1 MVDVNTEEDHGTHRK
16 GNRAVGNA
24 KGGPCHARN
33 ALSGCGVDNQLNP
46 KGRPLFPSCA
56 AEFPIETAR
65 MSAPE
70 PKRESLLLNL
80 LFNIAAPTLILT
92 KLSGE
97 TTLGPVWGLIVALVF
112 PLGYFVYDF
121 IQRRQAN
128 FISIIGF
135 TSVLLTGG
143 LGLMKV
149 GPMGFAIKEAG
160 VPLLIGIFVLIS
172 QGTKRPLV
180 KTILLNDQVLDL
192 PRVNAA
198 LDQRGNHAG
207 FELLLKRANY
217 ALAGSFAI
225 SAILNFGLARYVLKS
240 EPGTEAFNAELGK
253 MNALSWPVISL
264 PTMVI
269 LMVILWKL
277 IGGIGKLTGLTTEDI
292 FRTKEPKKS

>member
-1 MVDVNTEEDHGTHRK
+1 
-16 GNRAVGNA
+16 
-24 KGGPCHARN
+24 
-33 ALSGCGVDNQLNP
+33 
-46 KGRPLFPSCA
+46 
-56 AEFPIETAR
+56 
-65 MSAPE
+65 MSAPA

-80 LFNIAAPTLILT
+80 VFNIAVPTLILT

-97 TTLGPVWGLIVALVF
+97 NAFGTVGGLLAALAF

-149 GPMGFAIKEAG
+149 GPMGFAIKEAAM
-160 VPLLIGIFVLIS
+160 PLLIGAFVLIS

-180 KTILLNDQVLDL
+180 KTILLNDQILDL
-192 PRVNAA
+192 PRVEAA
-198 LDQRGNHAG
+198 LEARGNRNGLDRLMKHASQ
-207 FELLLKRANY
+207 
-217 ALAGSFAI
+217 ALAASFLL
-225 SAILNFGLARYVLKS
+225 SAILNFGLARWVLKS
-240 EPGTEAFNAELGK
+240 PPGTEAFNAELGK

-264 PTMVI
+264 PTMAI

-277 IGGIGKLTGLTTEDI
+277 IGGIGKLTGLTMEEI
-292 FRTKEPKKS
+292 FRSKETGKT

>member
-1 MVDVNTEEDHGTHRK
+1 
-16 GNRAVGNA
+16 
-24 KGGPCHARN
+24 
-33 ALSGCGVDNQLNP
+33 
-46 KGRPLFPSCA
+46 
-56 AEFPIETAR
+56 

-180 KTILLNDQVLDL
+180 KTILLNDQILDL